1 MPWDASEVETKVH
14 LRVAILESSKGLLL
28 SSLRQCKHDSRRRE
42 FHLDSESTR
51 RGKPPLRDLPDLPSS
66 AGTKFLRHEIVLVSD
81 RVIFQRPK
89 YPVPEF
95 FVKWSCLKT
104 EGVKERIC
112 AAAFD
117 RVGFGTLH
125 QFPAKALSS
134 HRHGHREDSHVQPSS
149 PNISE
154 QTAQYLAVF
163 ILEKESDRIP
173 ISVPGTCDVVIDDN
187 RLHEVVHLGGGIG
200 IEYYSNVAHKNG
212 GKVDG

>member
-1 MPWDASEVETKVH
+1 MS
-14 LRVAILESSKGLLL
+14 
-28 SSLRQCKHDSRRRE
+28 
-42 FHLDSESTR
+42 
-51 RGKPPLRDLPDLPSS
+51 PLFT
-66 AGTKFLRHEIVLVSD
+66 GTQFLRHEIVMVSD
-81 RVIFQRPK
+81 WVIFQRPK

-104 EGVKERIC
+104 EGVKERIG
-112 AAAFD
+112 AAALN
-117 RVGFGTLH
+117 RVGFGALH
-125 QFPAKALSS
+125 QFLTKALSS
-134 HRHGHREDSHVQPSS
+134 DRHGYRKRSDVQPSS

-163 ILEKESDRIP
+163 ILEKESDWIP